1 MKKEYKKKVRYYAY
15 IPDKDGNEPP
25 LYAGDSIRFD
35 SVDVRPHA
43 VMGWAAYKLGT
54 ERVVLKSY
62 KGMNFHKGG
71 HKLILDHGKLPLG
84 ERKKS

>member
-1 MKKEYKKKVRYYAY
+1 
-15 IPDKDGNEPP
+15 
-25 LYAGDSIRFD
+25 
-35 SVDVRPHA
+35 
-43 VMGWAAYKLGT
+43 MGWAAYKLGT